1 MFIRFELRK
10 AQKDSLIYF
19 FTWKTQKRLS
29 YIFLFG
35 FIMKT
40 VLSKKKKK
48 KKKKSV
54 VWSSPLTAALTDY
67 VLHNLDYRW
76 QIKNVIFPFSQGI
89 WTPNVAGCRLKMKG
103 PHPQNHMTL
112 QHHGHLT
119 NKKHISTFIWR
130 VDSKLSRVVTWD
142 DGTPPTKSHETS
154 IVWSH
159 GKSKVFYFHFRKR

>member
-1 MFIRFELRK
+1 MLFYLEDSKKTLLYISIRFYHENN
-10 AQKDSLIYF
+10 SF
-19 FTWKTQKRLS
+19 
-29 YIFLFG
+29 
-35 FIMKT
+35 
-40 VLSKKKKK
+40 KK

-76 QIKNVIFPFSQGI
+76 QIKSVIFPFSQGL

-142 DGTPPTKSHETS
+142 EGTPPTKSHETS
-154 IVWSH
+154 IAWSH